1 MDKKETK
8 SLIFNYLSGSA
19 SEEESARLI
28 EWLKESKEN
37 RATYFSLKRIWL
49 DTLEPAFNEDSIDE
63 SWNRLNIRTTLQSAG
78 KKNKEAGVSRINF
91 RKFAVAATILV
102 LIGISSFLGIQLI
115 SLLKYDQTMY
125 EISVPLGARTN
136 ITLPDGTNVWLNAGS
151 NLTHRSDFG
160 RNDRS
165 VSLTGEAYFDVSP
178 DGNSVFKVNTRDL
191 DIKVYGTQFNIKS
204 YPDEDV
210 TETTLVSGLVEI
222 SITDPGIRAQ
232 PVRLE
237 PNQRI
242 VYSRE
247 NRSILV
253 GEDKEEKEDVTEEII
268 AAADEPELPSK
279 PRLLVSNVV
288 EIEEYTSWKDG
299 RLTFRSE
306 SLETLTPKL
315 ERFYNVNITFLDDS
329 IKALRYTGTLEEVT
343 IEEVMRAIA
352 SSSNIR
358 FEIEKNQITLSK

>member
-1 MDKKETK
+1 MDRKETK
-8 SLIFNYLSGSA
+8 PLIYNYLSGYA
-19 SEEESARLI
+19 SEEETARLI

-37 RATYFSLKRIWL
+37 RLTYFSLKRIWL
-49 DTLEPAFNEDSIDE
+49 DTRETAYNEENIDE
-63 SWNRLNIRTTLQSAG
+63 SWNRLKLRTTLQSG
-78 KKNKEAGVSRINF
+78 DKNKNSGISQVNIT
-91 RKFAVAATILV
+91 KLAVAATILV
-102 LIGISSFLGIQLI
+102 LVGISSFLGIKLRNL
-115 SLLKYDQTMY
+115 SEHDQSMY

-151 NLTHRSDFG
+151 TLTHRLDFG

-178 DGNSVFKVNTRDL
+178 GGSRVFKVNTRDM
-191 DIKVYGTQFNIKS
+191 DIRVYGTQFNVKS

-210 TETTLVSGLVEI
+210 TETTLVSGLVEV
-222 SITDPGIRAQ
+222 SITDPGIRAN
-232 PVRLE
+232 PVHLE

-242 VYSRE
+242 VYSRTI
-247 NRSILV
+247 RRILV
-253 GEDKEEKEDVTEEII
+253 EEEEEAIAEKII
-268 AAADEPELPSK
+268 AVDEPELSTK
-279 PRLLVSNVV
+279 PRLYLSSVI
-288 EIEEYTSWKDG
+288 EIEQYTSWKDG
-299 RLTFRSE
+299 KLTFISE

-352 SSSNIR
+352 SASNIR
-358 FEIEKNQITLSK
+358 FEIEKNQIILDK